1 MKKPIALVII
11 MMLVLEGVILAP
23 NMTFAEG
30 YCGDTIVNNAEQCDD
45 GNFIDRDGCSSYC
58 ILEDMTPP
66 SVTYVSI
73 SEGATNIPTTTNEIT
88 VTFSEPV
95 NPDTINDYNVKFRQF
110 TKEFD
115 IERDLQDNGTD
126 LVIKINEDLDGES
139 QHSLVITNVE
149 DIPGNKISDI
159 FVRNFTTGVAIDH
172 TPPNITIDPEG
183 GEYNVAQSVSLTP
196 YIGQETWSPDFLDKD
211 AVIYYTLDN
220 STPTTQSPVY
230 TTSISVKKNT
240 VLKFFG
246 IDKLGN
252 RSDIQTHT
260 YRFTC
265 GERPNAVKISPYPT
279 CVIQECDYG
288 FELKSNV
295 CVMRVGTSL
304 IDDYKLNAA
313 TAPLFGSDTP
323 MTISTKPALYIT
335 PEHRGIIPRPIIFK
349 DDKQGT
355 SLFFERDTKIIKID
369 GLAFSGYLLPPKT
382 LYSKDF
388 PLYFGYTFKSIFKF
402 EPVEAIELFFAPLY
416 KITIPFTDRYT
427 DDPITVFTYNSE
439 TELYTQYPSEYVNA
453 DYSNREV
460 SILSEKTQ
468 TFFIAQPGLNY
479 NKAEFLD
486 MIGHWAQ
493 YYAESLYRRGV
504 VKGRS
509 KGIFAPGD
517 YLTRGE
523 FIKIALNSIEAV
535 VDPLEDVEN
544 APFSDVALYAWYTPY
559 IKKAKELGLINGY
572 PDGTFQP
579 DNPINKAEAI
589 KILMAAFK
597 FNIMSAGVRG
607 DAFTDVFT
615 DQWYFP
621 SVNFALQNQ
630 LADGIRLPNGT
641 IMDDSFG
648 PGRSITRGEMAK
660 LAIKA
665 IEFSESL
672 EQSK

>member
-1 MKKPIALVII
+1 MKKHVALII
-11 MMLVLEGVILAP
+11 MIMLVLEGVTLVP

-30 YCGDTIVNNAEQCDD
+30 YCGDKIVNNNEECDD
-45 GNFIDRDGCSSYC
+45 GNFANRDGCNSYC
-58 ILEDMTPP
+58 ILEDMIPP
-66 SVTYVSI
+66 SIKYVSI
-73 SEGATNIPTTTNEIT
+73 SEGTTGVPTTTNEMT

-95 NPDTINDYNVKFRQF
+95 NPDTINAYNVKFKQF
-110 TKEFD
+110 TKEFSID
-115 IERDLQDNGTD
+115 RDLQDDGVT
-126 LVIKINEDLDGES
+126 LIIKINEDLEGES

-149 DIPGNKISDI
+149 DIPGNAMPDI
-159 FVRNFTTGVAIDH
+159 FVRSFTTGVEIDH
-172 TPPNITIDPEG
+172 TAPNIVVDPEG

-196 YIGQETWSPDFLDKD
+196 YIGQETWSTDFLDKD

-220 STPTTQSPVY
+220 STPTTQSSVY

-246 IDKLGN
+246 VDKLGN

-265 GERPNAVKISPYPT
+265 GERPNAVKVSPYPT

-295 CVMRVGTSL
+295 CVMRIGTSVV
-304 IDDYKLNAA
+304 DDYKLNAA

-335 PEHRGIIPRPIIFK
+335 PEHRGVIPRPVIFK
-349 DDKQGT
+349 DEKQGT
-355 SLFFERDTKIIKID
+355 SLFFGRDTKIIQAD
-369 GLAFSGYLLPPKT
+369 GLAFSGYILPPKT
-382 LYSKDF
+382 LYTKDF

-402 EPVEAIELFFAPLY
+402 EPAEQVELFFDPLY

-427 DDPITVFTYNSE
+427 DDPITVFTYDPE
-439 TELYTQYPSEYVNA
+439 TELYTQYPQDYVLP
-453 DYSNREV
+453 DFDKREV
-460 SILSEKTQ
+460 SILAEKTQ
-468 TFFIAQPGLNY
+468 TFFIAQPGLSY

-493 YYAESLYRRGV
+493 YYAESLYRRGI
-504 VKGRS
+504 VKGKS
-509 KGIFAPGD
+509 KGIFAPAD
-517 YLTRGE
+517 YLTRAE
-523 FIKIALNSIEAV
+523 FIKITLNSIAAV
-535 VDPLEDVEN
+535 VDPLEDVET
-544 APFSDVALYAWYTPY
+544 APFSDIPLYAWYVPY

-572 PDGTFQP
+572 PDGTFLP

-589 KILMAAFK
+589 KILMTAFK
-597 FNIMSAGVRG
+597 FNLMSAGARD
-607 DAFTDVFT
+607 DAYTDVYT

-621 SVNFALQNQ
+621 AVNFAIQNK

-665 IEFSESL
+665 LEFSENAD
-672 EQSK
+672 QK

>member
-1 MKKPIALVII
+1 MKKHVALII
-11 MMLVLEGVILAP
+11 MIMLVLEGVTLVP

-30 YCGDTIVNNAEQCDD
+30 YCGDGIVNNAEQCDD
-45 GNFIDRDGCSSYC
+45 GNFTNRDGCSSYC

-66 SVTYVSI
+66 SVTSVSI
-73 SEGATNIPTTTNEIT
+73 SEGATSIPTTTNEIT

-95 NPDTINDYNVKFRQF
+95 NPDTINSYNVKFRQF
-110 TKEFD
+110 TKEFSID
-115 IERDLQDNGTD
+115 RDLQDDGVT
-126 LVIKINEDLDGES
+126 LIIKINEDLIGES
-139 QHSLVITNVE
+139 QHSLVITDVE
-149 DIPGNKISDI
+149 DMPGNQMPDI
-159 FVRNFTTGVAIDH
+159 FVRNFTTGLEIDH
-172 TPPNITIDPEG
+172 TPPNIVVEPEG

-196 YIGQETWSPDFLDKD
+196 YIGQETWNTDFLDKD
-211 AVIYYTLDN
+211 AFIYYTIDN
-220 STPTTQSPVY
+220 STPTTQSSVY

-246 IDKLGN
+246 VDKLGN
-252 RSDIQTHT
+252 RSDIQTHI

-279 CVIQECDYG
+279 CVVQECDYG

-295 CVMRVGTSL
+295 CVMRIGTSVV
-304 IDDYKLNAA
+304 DDYKLNAA

-335 PEHRGIIPRPIIFK
+335 AEHRGTIPRPVIFK
-349 DDKQGT
+349 DEKQGT
-355 SLFFERDTKIIKID
+355 SLYFERDTSIIKAD
-369 GLAFSGYLLPPKT
+369 GLAFSGYILPPKT
-382 LYSKDF
+382 LYTKDF

-402 EPVEAIELFFAPLY
+402 EPAEQVELYFNPLY

-427 DDPITVFTYNSE
+427 DDPITVFTYDPE
-439 TELYTQYPSEYVNA
+439 TELYSQYPSEYVSA
-453 DYSNREV
+453 DYGNREV

-479 NKAEFLD
+479 NKVEFLD
-486 MIGHWAQ
+486 MVGHWAQ
-493 YYAESLYRRGV
+493 YYAESLYRRGI
-504 VKGRS
+504 VKGKS
-509 KGIFAPGD
+509 KGIFAPSD
-517 YLTRGE
+517 YLTRAE
-523 FIKIALNSIEAV
+523 FIKITLNSIGTV
-535 VDPLEDVEN
+535 VDPLENVEN
-544 APFSDVALYAWYTPY
+544 APFSDIPLYAWYVPY

-579 DNPINKAEAI
+579 ENPINKAEAI
-589 KILMAAFK
+589 KILMSAFK
-597 FNIMSAGVRG
+597 FNIMSAGARG
-607 DAFTDVFT
+607 DAYSDIYT

-621 SVNFALQNQ
+621 VVNFAIKNK

-672 EQSK
+672 EENK